1 MTTLLD
7 SGFGLFED
15 CPKPSVVW
23 THAHTVSRLAATITS
38 CLVDIQPVSERSVL
52 SFIPHHTVHNNWRR
66 WTRDGLEPGR
76 KTIGRVVLYRS
87 LWGPG
92 GPIPRGAALR
102 NNVNNHNDQRTWH
115 PEKWS
120 RDEDHSVTHDRAG
133 PVPESWVLS
142 NIVVKVIYLEWTCVL
157 FIRVTRP
164 VARALSQPASRAQL
178 GLRSRPGY
186 KPQTGPQPLATPH
199 QDSVFS
205 QYAVHA
211 LFCVIT
217 EL

>member
-1 MTTLLD
+1 MQFIKFGPIYVSGTCVNTPFLNTHALYYKAIVLD

-23 THAHTVSRLAATITS
+23 THAHTVSRLAAIITS

-87 LWGPG
+87 LWGPS

-102 NNVNNHNDQRTWH
+102 NNVNNHNKYSLLMHCIKIKSPAKFLLNEQYVFVGGNI
-115 PEKWS
+115 S
-120 RDEDHSVTHDRAG
+120 FLC
-133 PVPESWVLS
+133 VLS
-142 NIVVKVIYLEWTCVL
+142 ENRIFTNFLKSLKTCLVGV
-157 FIRVTRP
+157 FWVFQGI
-164 VARALSQPASRAQL
+164 
-178 GLRSRPGY
+178 
-186 KPQTGPQPLATPH
+186 LA
-199 QDSVFS
+199 
-205 QYAVHA
+205 
-211 LFCVIT
+211 
-217 EL
+217 